1 MANFTY
7 LNSAE
12 IFDPATN
19 AWQPTSDLQQ
29 KRVVHTATLL
39 TDGRVLV
46 TGGMYSGAGIGSAEV
61 YDPGAGTWQTA
72 GPLPQGRNQ
81 HTATVL
87 ANGQVL
93 IAGGLTNGAATALL
107 YGGKL
112 GVSDSRRPR
121 ITTAPAQVAHGS
133 SLQLGG
139 LRFTGDSEGS
149 GGGFS
154 QSASNVPLVRM
165 QRVDNEE
172 VYWIAAENSNATTFT
187 GQPMPT
193 GVTAG
198 WYQLTLFVNGMASDA
213 VTLRVLAGGAPN
225 APTNVNATPGDGR
238 VTVSWQ
244 PPLGGTPPTSYTVTA
259 PPGRASCT
267 VQAPAT
273 SCTATGLTN
282 GTAYTFTV
290 TANTAGGN
298 ASAPPSAAVTPVPGA
313 VGGAQ
318 SIPTLSEW
326 GLILLSVLMAGFA
339 LLQGVSSFSVQ

>member
-259 PPGRASCT
+259 QPGGASCT

-273 SCTATGLTN
+273 SCTVTGLTN

-290 TANTAGGN
+290 TANAAGGN
-298 ASAPPSAAVTPVPGA
+298 ASSAPSSAVTPAPGPVPSVQG
-313 VGGAQ
+313 
-318 SIPTLSEW
+318 IPTLSEW
-326 GLILLSVLMAGFA
+326 GLVVLSVLMAAMTVFHRRRIR
-339 LLQGVSSFSVQ
+339 F